1 MWRLSAGWPPPPIL
15 PRGESRLGVRGGRVI
30 AEPEVEEA
38 RLFLAEARRN
48 ALRLPAGHAEQATA
62 ALDRLVAMV
71 ERVADPDS
79 VERGVAQLVEG
90 LARDLDITLDEV
102 PVELPSLARGREVYQ
117 ASCASCHGSSGR
129 GDGPAAGGRPPAP
142 GGLG

>member
-1 MWRLSAGWPPPPIL
+1 MIGLWLPVAGAAAQDVAAVRRLAATANL
-15 PRGESRLGVRGGRVI
+15 AAEEYRLGVQGGRVI

-117 ASCASCHGSSGR
+117 ASCASCHGSS
-129 GDGPAAGGRPPAP
+129 
-142 GGLG
+142 